1 MPPSMPVPTSAPA
14 ASRSLWDKLITP
26 PATVPIEE
34 ARRVRLLSA
43 ILLVLAI
50 AAIIG
55 ATYSFIDAL
64 SAGTYANDFTPYLV
78 IYGVS
83 GIVLVAY
90 ALTRTRYFAFAV
102 WLTILLTLVDI
113 PVVFLLLYYRTQ
125 TLVTNH
131 ALLAFLAIPVIV
143 ASIFLSAR
151 QTFWVGVLAVLGVL
165 SIPIL
170 LPVYAPTFI
179 SFSLVFVGMATS
191 LLVVASSLRED
202 YILQIRR
209 QLEQLTQTE
218 AQLQEANQTL
228 EQRVAERTK
237 AMERS
242 EARYRSLVELNPD
255 LIFTLDP
262 NNIIT
267 FTNARP
273 EFDPRLRG
281 RSIYEVTPPYQ
292 HDAVTAAI
300 ETTIRTNTV
309 QTYEMQGI
317 NPDGLVQWWNNRVV
331 PIYEDGIFTGLTII
345 STDIT
350 ARRENELELTLRNSA
365 IESSTTGITIAD
377 ATQPDLPLIYVNKAF
392 TQVTGYSAEEAL
404 GRNCRFLQGDDRD
417 QPGVHTIRQALKEGH
432 GCDVQLRN
440 YRKDGTLF
448 WNELRLAPIYDA
460 EGKLTHYVGLS
471 TDITAKK
478 QLEAEREQLVQDL
491 EATVNELKIAKRIA
505 DENSRLKSE
514 FLATMSHE
522 LRTPLNAI
530 EGYSSIML
538 NSMGVEMTPAPL
550 RMVERIGAN
559 SKRLLALI
567 NDFLDLSRIESGRFE
582 IAYKPINLF
591 TLAEEW
597 KAEVQVLAE
606 QKELH
611 LTVEVDPGLPASIR
625 GDEDVL
631 SKMVVNLLGNAV
643 KFTRKGEV
651 NLTLKRLGTDMWTIV
666 VSDTGIGIAP
676 HAREYIFEEFRQADS
691 SSKREYGGTGLGLS
705 IVQKLA
711 RLMGGNVTLT
721 SEVGQGSTFTIT
733 LPLVY
738 EKTGA
743 LA

>member
-1 MPPSMPVPTSAPA
+1 MPPSILSPDSAPT
-14 ASRSLWDKLITP
+14 ASRSLWDKLIAP

-55 ATYSFIDAL
+55 ATYSFIDSL
-64 SAGTYANDFTPYLV
+64 NAGTYANDFTPYLV
-78 IYGVS
+78 IYGVA

-90 ALTRTRYFAFAV
+90 ALTRTRYFTFAV
-102 WLTILLTLVDI
+102 WLTILLTLIDI
-113 PVVFLLLYYRTQ
+113 PLVFLLLYYRTQ
-125 TLVTNH
+125 SLVTNH

-151 QTFWVGVLAVLGVL
+151 QTFWVGVVAILGVL

-179 SFSLVFVGMATS
+179 SFSLVFVTMATS

-202 YILQIRR
+202 YLVQIRR

-292 HDAVTAAI
+292 HEAVAAAI

-331 PIYEDGIFTGLTII
+331 PIYEDGTFTGLTII

-365 IESSTTGITIAD
+365 IESSSTGITIAD

-392 TQVTGYSAEEAL
+392 TEVTGYSAEESL
-404 GRNCRFLQGDDRD
+404 GRNCRFLQGEDRD
-417 QPGVHTIRQALKEGH
+417 QPGVSTIRQALQQGR

-448 WNELRLAPIYDA
+448 WNELRLAPIHNTD
-460 EGKLTHYVGLS
+460 GQLTHYVGLS
-471 TDITAKK
+471 TDITVKK
-478 QLEAEREQLVQDL
+478 QLEAERERLVQDL
-491 EATVNELKIAKRIA
+491 EQTVGELKIAKRIA

-538 NSMGVEMTPAPL
+538 NSMGVEIAPAPL

-597 KAEVQVLAE
+597 KAEVQVLAKR
-606 QKELH
+606 KELQ
-611 LTVEVDPGLPASIR
+611 LTVDVDPTLPPSIR
-625 GDEDVL
+625 GDEDAL

-643 KFTRKGEV
+643 KFTREGEV
-651 NLTLKRLGTDMWTIV
+651 NLSLRRLGTDMWTIV

-711 RLMGGNVTLT
+711 RLMDGNVTLT
-721 SEVGQGSTFTIT
+721 SEVGEGSTFTIT

-738 EKTGA
+738 EKTGT